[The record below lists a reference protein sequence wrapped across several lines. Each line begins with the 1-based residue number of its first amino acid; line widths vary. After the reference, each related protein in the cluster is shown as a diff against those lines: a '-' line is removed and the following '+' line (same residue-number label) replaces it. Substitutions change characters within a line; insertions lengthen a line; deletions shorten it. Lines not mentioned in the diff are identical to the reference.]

1 MFQRVVWLTGMPR
14 SGTTWLSQILASH
27 PDIRLK
33 FCPLF
38 SYEFKNQL
46 DDNSSAEAWRAL
58 LRKVYET
65 RSDYLD
71 QNYLRRDGN
80 VPHFAERRDQPSILA
95 IKSTRFHHL
104 TPGLIDK
111 CPEIKWIGV
120 ARNPCAAIHS
130 WLSNPLEFP
139 AGADPKLEWRTGACR
154 KQGLGE
160 FWGFEDWKA
169 VTGMFLDLNAR
180 YPGRFRLIRYET
192 FVSSA
197 VAETRALF
205 DWLGLDLPDQT
216 LDFLQLS
223 QTTHRDHRRAVFKLP
238 SATQTWREALDPEI
252 RAAIEED
259 LAGSPLAAFL
269 EPAPNLGA
277 QRVAR

>member
-46 DDNSSAEAWRAL
+46 DENSSAEAWREL
-58 LRKVYET
+58 LRKVYAT

-71 QNYLRRDGN
+71 QDHLRRDGN
-80 VPHFAERRDQPSILA
+80 VPHFAKRRADPSTLA

-104 TPGLIDK
+104 TPGLIEK
-111 CPEIKWIGV
+111 CPEVRWIGV
-120 ARNPCAAIHS
+120 VRNPCAAIHS

-139 AGADPKLEWRTGACR
+139 AGADPMLEWRTGACR

-216 LDFLQLS
+216 LDFLKLS